1 MVEIREA
8 IERAAI
14 RIKDVIYR
22 KDFDY
27 ATSSNSTGDEQL
39 KVDVETDDII
49 QEEFMKASSVH
60 TISSEEKDFALILNP
75 EGKYFIGYDPLD
87 GSSVIDVNLS
97 VGSIFGIFEESFTGS
112 NLVAACYVVYG
123 PRVELVFAEHNEAKF
138 YLLNADTFHYVKDVK
153 MNQKGKLVAP
163 GGTQKFWEPH
173 HKELIESFFQD
184 GYRLRYSG
192 GMVPD
197 LHHILIKGGGIF
209 SYPATED
216 RPDGKLRMLFEV
228 FPFAYIF
235 EASGGIATNGTRRLL
250 ELHPEHIH
258 DTSQCFFG
266 STYEMTRVS
275 KVYGEHQ

>member
-1 MVEIREA
+1 MIEIREA

-14 RIKDVIYR
+14 RIKEVIYR

-39 KVDVETDDII
+39 KVDVETDNII

-60 TISSEEKDFALILNP
+60 TISSEEKDFALALHP
-75 EGKYFIGYDPLD
+75 EGRYYVGYDPLD

-97 VGSIFGIFEESFTGS
+97 VGSIFSIFEKSFTGE

-123 PRVELVFAEHNEAKF
+123 PRVELVFAEHNEAKL
-138 YLLNADTFHYVKDVK
+138 YLLNADNFHYVEDLKL
-153 MNQKGKLVAP
+153 NEKGKIAAP
-163 GGTQKFWEPH
+163 GGTQKYWAPH
-173 HKELIESFFQD
+173 HKELVESFFQD

-216 RPDGKLRMLFEV
+216 RPNGKLRMLFEV

-235 EASGGIATNGTRRLL
+235 ESAGGIATDGKIRLL
-250 ELHPEHIH
+250 DLHPEHIH
-258 DTSQCFFG
+258 DTTACFFG
-266 STYEMTRVS
+266 SKSEMQRVS
-275 KVYGEHQ
+275 DVYGKH